1 MFDLKEIF
9 ELEYRLDDMLIELR
23 WIISDEFEER

>member
-9 ELEYRLDDMLIELR
+9 ELEFRLDDMLIELR